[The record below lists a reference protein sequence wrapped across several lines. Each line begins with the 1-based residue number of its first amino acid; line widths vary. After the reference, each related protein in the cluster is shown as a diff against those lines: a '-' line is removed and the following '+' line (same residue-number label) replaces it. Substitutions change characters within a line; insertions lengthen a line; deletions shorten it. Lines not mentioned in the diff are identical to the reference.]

1 MLSLNKKKLF
11 FNNASKD
18 KLPTKISNNNF
29 NQKIL
34 IYNNYIYNTEEKKL
48 SKNKKY
54 DKDKDNLSLSKY
66 ASSTVQTWIIPK
78 NHINKTIK
86 NVQKMKYSKTL
97 YKEKLNRKKFS
108 TNASKSIL
116 SSDVSNNTILRN
128 AFQNNKKKIIKL
140 NDSKKSR
147 IKLNKKEINNDDNF
161 SIKNKKMKNIFITDS
176 KFNDFMGDKNLMTSK
191 NNRLKNNFFKQNTFE
206 AHFYSNKTTNRE
218 NTSLL
223 NKGLKINKINN
234 KSTQNNMISN
244 NKKSNIEPYKNRNVC
259 NNKT

>member
-1 MLSLNKKKLF
+1 
-11 FNNASKD
+11 
-18 KLPTKISNNNF
+18 
-29 NQKIL
+29 
-34 IYNNYIYNTEEKKL
+34 
-48 SKNKKY
+48 
-54 DKDKDNLSLSKY
+54 
-66 ASSTVQTWIIPK
+66 
-78 NHINKTIK
+78 
-86 NVQKMKYSKTL
+86 MKYSKTL

-116 SSDVSNNTILRN
+116 SSDVSNNIILRN

-161 SIKNKKMKNIFITDS
+161 STKNKKMKNIFITDS

-223 NKGLKINKINN
+223 NKRLKINKINN